1 MASAGRALPAL
12 CSFSMK
18 ASSRLSSVST
28 PGASISA
35 SSVQNWTVFQLRS
48 PVASRA
54 DAIILL
60 APWTLSAARL
70 SVSCCTS
77 WHGLE
82 SWSTPLSI
90 RLLTT
95 MLYSSSLA
103 PAHTHSCHL
112 PVCFLQLVGFN
123 ICSSALGSLIVLGRC
138 LGVGGCVGVECC
150 GFPSEL
156 SLLPAV
162 DELRPQASLKT
173 CRAQ

>member
-82 SWSTPLSI
+82 ELEHP
-90 RLLTT
+90 
-95 MLYSSSLA
+95 
-103 PAHTHSCHL
+103 P
-112 PVCFLQLVGFN
+112 FL
-123 ICSSALGSLIVLGRC
+123 
-138 LGVGGCVGVECC
+138 
-150 GFPSEL
+150 
-156 SLLPAV
+156 
-162 DELRPQASLKT
+162 
-173 CRAQ
+173 